1 MTLFLTF
8 YFPQTN
14 RMLLG
19 HCCMYFCLYL
29 FLWNIIIIEK
39 KKKMGE
45 LEHMVCESPCC
56 DSLFS
61 VKLHV
66 STING
71 SDGVDEGVYFYL
83 HTVIFC
89 F

>member
-39 KKKMGE
+39 KKKNKGFSNLPFE
-45 LEHMVCESPCC
+45 TGPIITFNYFNVLVPCAM
-56 DSLFS
+56 LFHFTCMS
-61 VKLHV
+61 KEV
-66 STING
+66 
-71 SDGVDEGVYFYL
+71 
-83 HTVIFC
+83 
-89 F
+89 

>member
-29 FLWNIIIIEK
+29 FLWNIIIEK
-39 KKKMGE
+39 KKTS
-45 LEHMVCESPCC
+45 V
-56 DSLFS
+56 SLLCLILS
-61 VKLHV
+61 KQKR
-66 STING
+66 
-71 SDGVDEGVYFYL
+71 GVYRHYIASLARASFRHFML
-83 HTVIFC
+83 DELLS
-89 F
+89 